1 MFLIAAPADGSKAH
15 LSILSTLARAL
26 VREQFVEK
34 LRAAGIDKKL
44 LAQKGTDAF
53 LQMALIEGVFHA
65 DPHPGNMLIMPDNRI
80 GFIDF
85 GIIGRLSQRRREKHP
100 DEMTIVLQHQ
110 FWDLNVSDHAFEV
123 GLSFSGVPE
132 RLLVPFDAITGFFDP
147 SVQFG
152 LKFDTKEEGGGVVTV
167 EQPPGPP
174 RGEQTGKPPRG
185 KASEPAEMLP
195 LVDERPAEKPERP
208 ERSKKSDAPVE
219 ANEGG
224 ADVVSL
230 DAFRKKH

>member
-1 MFLIAAPADGSKAH
+1 MSKDLIRYDLLVQNALKGVVRKVLSDAARDGLPPEHHFYISF
-15 LSILSTLARAL
+15 R
-26 VREQFVEK
+26 
-34 LRAAGIDKKL
+34 
-44 LAQKGTDAF
+44 TDA
-53 LQMALIEGVFHA
+53 QGTRVS
-65 DPHPGNMLIMPDNRI
+65 NR
-80 GFIDF
+80 
-85 GIIGRLSQRRREKHP
+85 LREKYP
-100 DEMTIVLQHQ
+100 EEMTIVLQHQ
-110 FWDLNVSDHAFEV
+110 FWELGVNEHTFEV

-167 EQPPGPP
+167 EQPPGQP

-195 LVDERPAEKPERP
+195 LIDERAAELSDKP
-208 ERSKKSDAPVE
+208 KKSDVPVE